1 MEVSEKSPCRA
12 FIMKIHEL
20 VRQAVLLRILYDLP
34 HSSVTKV
41 REEMIS
47 RFKELTELL
56 GEDIV
61 LSYRTIHK
69 LFEKWEREGILT
81 RKMGDEIVIGGDK
94 YFYTLT
100 NQGKKLVKA
109 LISLLS

>member
-1 MEVSEKSPCRA
+1 
-12 FIMKIHEL
+12 MKIHEL

-34 HSSVTKV
+34 HSSVTKI
-41 REEMIS
+41 REEMIT
-47 RFKELTELL
+47 RFRDLTELF
-56 GEDIV
+56 GEDII

-81 RKMGDEIVIGGDK
+81 RKMGNEIVIGGDR
-94 YFYTLT
+94 YFYSLT
-100 NQGKKLVKA
+100 SEGKKFVKS